1 MGWLSDFENWNERQG
16 INLKS
21 LPKPLKEAG
30 NAIKAQVKTALPTD
44 MGELLISLI
53 GGPVGITEYKKS
65 KAAGAKADEVA
76 AYDKNSKRR
85 AAIDRAMGGN
95 PLGRTLDAPKPMDMT
110 PWATHDV
117 GKNVMSKFF

>member
-1 MGWLSDFENWNERQG
+1 MGWLTDFENWNERQG

-44 MGELLISLI
+44 AGELLISLL
-53 GGPVGITEYKKS
+53 GPVGITEYKKA
-65 KAAGAKADEVA
+65 KASGKKADEA
-76 AYDKNSKRR
+76 DAFDKTSRRR

-95 PLGRTLDAPKPMDMT
+95 PLGRNLEAPKPLDMT
-110 PWATHDV
+110 PWASHDI